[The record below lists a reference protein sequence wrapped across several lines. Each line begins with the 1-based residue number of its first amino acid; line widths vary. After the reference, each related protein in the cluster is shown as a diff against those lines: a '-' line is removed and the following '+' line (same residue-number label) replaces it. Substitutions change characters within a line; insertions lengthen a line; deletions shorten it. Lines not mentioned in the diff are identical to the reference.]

1 MNKFFVSF
9 SIISVLLVCGYAI
22 GQFSGLSL
30 EYYMPVLL
38 WFLALCIFYM
48 FLDEKHVN
56 IYLKTTELTKD
67 ATTKNGSK
75 ISNTLRG
82 KINKMFQTNNNTTK
96 NSIS

>member
-1 MNKFFVSF
+1 MNKYFVSF
-9 SIISVLLVCGYAI
+9 STISVLLVCGYAI

-48 FLDEKHVN
+48 FLDGKHVN
-56 IYLKTTELTKD
+56 IYLKTTELAKD
-67 ATTKNGSK
+67 ATTKNGS
-75 ISNTLRG
+75 NTLRD
-82 KINKMFQTNNNTTK
+82 KTNKMFQTNNNTTK